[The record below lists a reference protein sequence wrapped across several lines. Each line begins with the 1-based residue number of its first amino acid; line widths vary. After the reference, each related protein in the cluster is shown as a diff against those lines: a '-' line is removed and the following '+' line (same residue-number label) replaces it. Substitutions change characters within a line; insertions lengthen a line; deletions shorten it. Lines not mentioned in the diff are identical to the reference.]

1 MKPELTLING
11 KIITSERIFCGSVRV
26 IDGMIRAVDS
36 GMSSVKEAVDL
47 NGDYILPGLIELHT
61 DHLERH
67 FSPRPGVR
75 WPSIAATLS
84 HDAAVT
90 AAGITT
96 VFDALAIG
104 DTVENS
110 QRLRDLQGMIEA
122 IKMAQEKNLLRSE
135 HYLHLRCE
143 IGYPHVLELFEPL
156 VRDGLV
162 KLVSLMD
169 HTPGQRQFTRIEK
182 LFEYY
187 QGKYGFTEKEME
199 KLMVERQENQKIF
212 ASHHRRALIR
222 ICADLGIPVASH
234 DDTTVEHIVEA
245 VSEGVVLSEFPTTME
260 AAKAA
265 KGYGLKILMGSPN
278 LVLGGSHS
286 GNASALELARVGCV
300 DILSSDYVPASLLHG
315 VFLLHQ
321 KLGLPLPHAVAM
333 VTSHPAE
340 LVNLKDRGEI
350 KIGKRADLIQVRVE
364 EGLPVVTGVWRRGQ
378 QIF

>member
-1 MKPELTLING
+1 MKPELILTNG
-11 KIITSERIFCGSVRV
+11 KIITPEMIFRGSIQV
-26 IDGMIRAVDS
+26 IDGLIHAIDS
-36 GMSSVKEAVDL
+36 GKSLVKGALDL
-47 NGDYILPGLIELHT
+47 DGRYILPGLIELHT
-61 DHLERH
+61 DHLEHH

-75 WPSIAATLS
+75 WPPIAATLS

-110 QRLRDLQGMIEA
+110 QRLSDLQVMIEA
-122 IKMAQEKNLLRSE
+122 IKTAQEKNLLRAE

-156 VRDGLV
+156 VRDDQV

-187 QGKYGFTEKEME
+187 QGKHGFTEKEME
-199 KLMVERQENQKIF
+199 KLVAERQENQKSF
-212 ASHHRRALIR
+212 ASRHRRALIS
-222 ICADLGIPVASH
+222 ICEELEIPVASH
-234 DDTTVEHIVEA
+234 DDTTVEHIMEA
-245 VSEGVVLSEFPTTME
+245 VAEGVVLCEFPTTIE

-265 KGYGLKILMGSPN
+265 NVYGLKILMGAPN

-286 GNASALELARVGCV
+286 GNVSALELAKAGCV
-300 DILSSDYVPASLLHG
+300 DILSSDYVPTSLLHG

-321 KLGLPLPHAVAM
+321 KLGLPLPHVVAM

-350 KIGKRADLIQVRVE
+350 KIEKRADLVQIHME
-364 EGLPVVTGVWRRGQ
+364 EGLPVVMGVWRRGQ